1 MAALPDEI
9 WREILQIGIKKSKL
23 NYKDLCFISISSK
36 RLNQLS
42 NENTLWSSL
51 LTLDYPKTLQTQS
64 TTTPLLLKNLYKSK
78 FEREKQQKLASH
90 RRAILRIESQ
100 IHIHQAKMRE
110 FELQL
115 IEENEKLRL
124 TIDELKNLERVRS
137 SSIAL
142 NNVWQPEIVRGMQK
156 KVVEQCG
163 VSFASRFSTVK
174 MEIRVCK
181 QQIQVLDKR
190 YRDEKQRLDL
200 AKKEL
205 RVLKY
210 HPLRDFRSLPEGS
223 LVDDSLKVQRK
234 KLKQCNDS

>member
-9 WREILQIGIKKSKL
+9 WREILQIGIQKSKL

-36 RLNQLS
+36 RLNKLS
-42 NENTLWSSL
+42 NESTLWSSL
-51 LTLDYPKTLQTQS
+51 LTLDYPQTLHQTQS
-64 TTTPLLLKNLYKSK
+64 TTPFLKNIYKSK

-100 IHIHQAKMRE
+100 IHIHQAKIKE

-115 IEENEKLRL
+115 IEENEKLRV
-124 TIDELKNLERVRS
+124 TINELKNLERVRS

-163 VSFASRFSTVK
+163 VSFASRVSTVE

-181 QQIQVLDKR
+181 QQIQVLDKS
-190 YRDEKQRLDL
+190 YRDEKQRLDS

-205 RVLKY
+205 RVMKY

-223 LVDDSLKVQRK
+223 LVDESIKIQRQRK
-234 KLKQCNDS
+234 KLKKVS